1 MHARRKMS
9 LHDTFD
15 WDRPSS
21 PNVLDGQTQPLLA
34 PTPVIAQ
41 KPPLNNARIG
51 DIMRRSGVAAD
62 EIDCSNDVMPT
73 KRRGPLSR
81 HERYCEDLRLNNS
94 IREIFLNRFVQM
106 FATYEHF
113 VILPNQDKNEW
124 LTNRES
130 LQNFDK
136 ASFLS
141 DQQQHHRPF
150 LSRFLESQMF
160 ATLIDQKIM
169 AMWDRDVDPNLK
181 LFDNRIKILKFVFN
195 TFQLIILFCWFF
207 FLCVCSQTRSFFF
220 PMMHSYNWFIRFFE
234 QFFSIIF
241 ITYRFKVNS

>member
-1 MHARRKMS
+1 MKFFFLFFFLWQRSDDVMTSSCTLPSGLHHARRKMS

-34 PTPVIAQ
+34 PVSVSAQ
-41 KPPLNNARIG
+41 KPPLNSAALPPRIG
-51 DIMRRSGVAAD
+51 DIVRRSSGIATD
-62 EIDCSNDVMPT
+62 EIDCSTDVMPT
-73 KRRGPLSR
+73 KRRGPLSQ

-94 IREIFLNRFVQM
+94 VREIFLNRFVQM
-106 FATYEHF
+106 FASYENF

-160 ATLIDQKIM
+160 ATLIDNKIM
-169 AMWDRDVDPNLK
+169 AMWDTESDPHLK
-181 LFDNRIKILKFVFN
+181 LFDNRIKILK
-195 TFQLIILFCWFF
+195 
-207 FLCVCSQTRSFFF
+207 
-220 PMMHSYNWFIRFFE
+220 
-234 QFFSIIF
+234 
-241 ITYRFKVNS
+241 

>member
-1 MHARRKMS
+1 MTSSCTLPSGMHARRKLS

-21 PNVLDGQTQPLLA
+21 PMDSQTQPLLA
-34 PTPVIAQ
+34 PTPDRSTQ
-41 KPPLNNARIG
+41 KPPLNNAAVQPRIG
-51 DIMRRSGVAAD
+51 DIVRRSGVTMD
-62 EIDCSNDVMPT
+62 EIDCSTDVMPA
-73 KRRGPLSR
+73 KRRGPLSQ

-94 IREIFLNRFVQM
+94 VREIFLNRFVQM

-160 ATLIDQKIM
+160 ATLIDNKIM
-169 AMWDRDVDPNLK
+169 AMWDSDIDTNLK
-181 LFDNRIKILKFVFN
+181 LFDSRIKILKFVLN
-195 TFQLIILFCWFF
+195 
-207 FLCVCSQTRSFFF
+207 
-220 PMMHSYNWFIRFFE
+220 
-234 QFFSIIF
+234 
-241 ITYRFKVNS
+241 